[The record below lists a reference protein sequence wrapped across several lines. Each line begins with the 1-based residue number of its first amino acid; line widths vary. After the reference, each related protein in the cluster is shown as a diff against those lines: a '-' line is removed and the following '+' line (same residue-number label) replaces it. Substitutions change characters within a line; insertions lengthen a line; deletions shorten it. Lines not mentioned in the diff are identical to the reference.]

1 MISSKLRPILFLTVL
16 LFIPLAKAEPRRWQD
31 ASGQF
36 AVLAELIEEREDA
49 VVLRKNNG
57 VVIEVPVLKLSDED
71 REYLQSLS
79 QPPSPS
85 EGEDPFENA
94 PVAAPTGEK
103 IAEVT
108 ESEGGSR
115 PDFRSVLEQLDEQ
128 GAHGKR
134 VIRRLQF
141 MASLAPEWMKRPETP
156 FLLFF
161 TSLVLFLPAYLWLL
175 KHEFAANPLWGVAQ
189 ILADCVGACLV
200 PFFGAFVTLIFAAG
214 HLRDSWKPVLF
225 YFCVSAMFLSSFV
238 FVSKDLYEGLGVEE
252 VAIEKV
258 EEKEAPK
265 DPNRSYRPGKYKA
278 PVAPE
283 STEGAP
289 ETPSGDPFGEALQ

>member
-1 MISSKLRPILFLTVL
+1 
-16 LFIPLAKAEPRRWQD
+16 
-31 ASGQF
+31 
-36 AVLAELIEEREDA
+36 
-49 VVLRKNNG
+49 
-57 VVIEVPVLKLSDED
+57 
-71 REYLQSLS
+71 
-79 QPPSPS
+79 
-85 EGEDPFENA
+85 
-94 PVAAPTGEK
+94 
-103 IAEVT
+103 
-108 ESEGGSR
+108 
-115 PDFRSVLEQLDEQ
+115 
-128 GAHGKR
+128 
-134 VIRRLQF
+134 

-289 ETPSGDPFGEALQ
+289 ETPSGDPFGEASQ